1 MNRLKEGTSS
11 PEARRDQ
18 LLSAGERL
26 FSKYGY
32 RGVTIAEVTAEVG
45 VSTGSFYSHFP
56 DKKTFFGVILDHI
69 AEQGIREAR
78 LITNRFKSPMNQLKA
93 LYRFISLGLQ
103 KSPLLLGVLTNTRNL
118 GFPSPAECARRR
130 GSLLSSVAKLVNSIL
145 SDGIRRRTFRV
156 GRFKD
161 PGRLLV
167 SIYGAL
173 LSELDSDYIEDLTQ
187 DMLLL
192 MERGLRRRLS
202 ITGRTDRLS
211 RRQVFSREYSNQS
224 RNY

>member
-1 MNRLKEGTSS
+1 MNRLQEGASS

-93 LYRFISLGLQ
+93 L
-103 KSPLLLGVLTNTRNL
+103 GVDSFTFT
-118 GFPSPAECARRR
+118 SAEGEAIE
-130 GSLLSSVAKLVNSIL
+130 KL
-145 SDGIRRRTFRV
+145 
-156 GRFKD
+156 
-161 PGRLLV
+161 
-167 SIYGAL
+167 
-173 LSELDSDYIEDLTQ
+173 
-187 DMLLL
+187 
-192 MERGLRRRLS
+192 
-202 ITGRTDRLS
+202 
-211 RRQVFSREYSNQS
+211 
-224 RNY
+224 